1 MQLLVQIVNSLIL
14 MKFEFRMYPISMVL
28 ISNLTLAFKNL
39 GPKFNFE
46 GAYCKGHQIK
56 CDIKKR
62 SRHILSLS
70 ILRF

>member
-1 MQLLVQIVNSLIL
+1 MQLLVQIANSLIL
-14 MKFEFRMYPISMVL
+14 MKSEFRMYPISMVL
-28 ISNLTLAFKNL
+28 FSNLTLAFKNL
-39 GPKFNFE
+39 GSKSDIE
-46 GAYCKGHQIK
+46 SAYCKGHQVK